1 MTAAID
7 AHERARLLED
17 LIAGKFPD
25 KHGRYGPFG
34 GRYVPETLVSAHE
47 RLEQGVKRWLV
58 DADFQRELQQEL
70 TTWAGRPTA
79 LSRAP
84 RLSSRWGAEVWL
96 KREDLAHTGAHK
108 INNALGQAL
117 LARRLGAQ
125 RIVAETGAG
134 QHGVAS
140 AAACARI
147 GLPCMVYMG
156 AVDMERQAPN
166 VGRMRLLGAT
176 VVSVTSGDQTLRAAI
191 DEAMRDWVAD
201 PEGSYYL
208 LGSAVGAHPYPYL
221 VRELQSI
228 IGREARAQLQQQAGG
243 LPDAVIACVGG
254 GSNAIGLF
262 HPFIADAG
270 VAIIGIEA
278 GGRGA
283 GLGQNAAPLSY
294 GRPGVLHGS
303 YSMLLHDADGQ
314 IQETESVSAGLDY
327 PGVGPEHSF
336 LQYCGRVSY
345 EAASDAESLA
355 AVRECCE
362 CEGILPAIESAHAL
376 AGARRWA
383 QSHPGKRVLIGLS
396 GRGDKDMSTL
406 TQMLLAKT
414 PAGAA

>member
-1 MTAAID
+1 MSSAPTAVERD
-7 AHERARLLED
+7 ALLAQ

-25 KHGRYGPFG
+25 QQGRYGPFG
-34 GRYVPETLVSAHE
+34 GRFVPETLVPAHE
-47 RLEQGVKRWLV
+47 RLEQGVRRWLA
-58 DADFQRELQQEL
+58 DADFQRELQQQL
-70 TTWAGRPTA
+70 TSWAGRPTA
-79 LSRAP
+79 LSHAP
-84 RLSSRWGAEVWL
+84 QLSRRWGAELWF

-117 LARRLGAQ
+117 LAKRLGAK

-147 GLPCMVYMG
+147 GLPCTVYMG

-176 VVSVTSGDQTLRAAI
+176 VVAVTSGDKTLRAAI

-201 PEGSYYL
+201 PENSYYL

-221 VRELQSI
+221 VRELQSV
-228 IGREARAQLQQQAGG
+228 IGREARAQCLAQTGQ
-243 LPDAVIACVGG
+243 LPDAIIACVGG

-262 HPFIADAG
+262 YPFVADRA
-270 VAIIGIEA
+270 VEILGIEA

-283 GLGQNAAPLSY
+283 GLGENAAPLSY

-303 YSMLLHDADGQ
+303 YSMLLQDADGQ
-314 IQETESVSAGLDY
+314 IQETDSVSAGLDY

-336 LQYCGRVSY
+336 LQYCGRVRY
-345 EAASDAESLA
+345 TVATDKDALA

-383 QSHPGKRVLIGLS
+383 QDNPGKRIVIGLS

-406 TQMLLAKT
+406 TQTLLAT
-414 PAGAA
+414 APAGAR